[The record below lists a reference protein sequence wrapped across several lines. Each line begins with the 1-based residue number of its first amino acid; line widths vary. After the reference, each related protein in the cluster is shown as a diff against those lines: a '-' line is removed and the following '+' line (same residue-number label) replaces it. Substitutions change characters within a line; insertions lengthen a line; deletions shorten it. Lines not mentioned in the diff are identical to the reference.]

1 MKNSDSAQCRESSD
15 MSTGDELWGTFA
27 VDDHLRK
34 NAFVAE
40 VVLFDRL
47 VIPEPPRDD
56 ENQYKQWLGSNWR
69 PELLKEMVDQ
79 LGDLAIPVPWD
90 QPLREKWRAEYG
102 DLSGAERAK
111 LRRHMATETLS
122 DFQSIRRADPSQPA
136 KFVTRMVIAKKLEGG
151 VGALDPIAD
160 EALYKKI
167 KAIDI
172 DPAATI
178 ETVVG
183 YGSYATFSKETP
195 IDMKRSPDPAGQNTA
210 LLFGW
215 DFIVPG
221 DSDISDTI
229 LLERAIKLSSRSEFR
244 ESRRSFHNWRRKLIA
259 KNVSFETARGEMN
272 RCLSIYNEIVAKNC
286 ARVRRLTALQVLA
299 LTAPLADL
307 ALPGLGT
314 TSGVVLGLGAFL
326 ADKLIPP
333 LEIGAREKVAALV
346 HDSREAFGWN
356 DLKPA

>member
-1 MKNSDSAQCRESSD
+1 

-47 VIPEPPRDD
+47 VIPEPPKND
-56 ENQYKQWLGSNWR
+56 ENQYKQWLSSNWQ
-69 PELLKEMVDQ
+69 PELLKETVDQ
-79 LGDLAIPVPWD
+79 LGDLAVPVPWD
-90 QPLREKWRAEYG
+90 QPLREKWRAEY
-102 DLSGAERAK
+102 DELSNAGRAL
-111 LRRHMATETLS
+111 LRRNMAADTLF
-122 DFQSIRRADPSQPA
+122 DFQNIRRADPSQPA
-136 KFVTRMVIAKKLEGG
+136 KFLTRRVIAKKLEGG
-151 VGALDPIAD
+151 FGALDPVAD
-160 EALYKKI
+160 EALYHKI

-183 YGSYATFSKETP
+183 YGSYARFSKETP
-195 IDMKRSPDPAGQNTA
+195 IDVEQSPNPAGQDTA

-215 DFIVPG
+215 DFLVPE
-221 DSDISDTI
+221 DSDLSGAT
-229 LLERAIKLSSRSEFR
+229 LLERAVRLSSRSEFR

-259 KNVSFETARGEMN
+259 KNISAETAREEMN
-272 RCLSIYNEIVAKNC
+272 RCLSVYNQIVAKNC
-286 ARVRRLTALQVLA
+286 ARVRKLTALQVLA

-314 TSGVVLGLGAFL
+314 TSGVFFGLGAFV
-326 ADKLIPP
+326 ADKLMPP
-333 LEIGAREKVAALV
+333 LEIGDREKMAALV
-346 HDSREAFGWN
+346 HDSRKAFGWN
-356 DLKPA
+356 DRKFAR